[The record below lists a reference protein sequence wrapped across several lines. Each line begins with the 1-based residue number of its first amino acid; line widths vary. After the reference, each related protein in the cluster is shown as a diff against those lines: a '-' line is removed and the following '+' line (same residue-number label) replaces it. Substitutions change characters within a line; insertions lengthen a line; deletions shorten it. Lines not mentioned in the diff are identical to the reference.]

1 MNTFLKHLFVSI
13 LFLSPFA
20 GIPQQVRFKHLSI
33 NDGLSQN
40 AVFCISQD
48 RDGYMWFGTKDGLN
62 KFDGYSFTVY
72 HHEPNNPNSLD
83 ANYITALFTDSRGNL
98 WAGTETGVVNRYI
111 RSSDSFERI
120 SLPLNTSMGKNTNE
134 IKVISEDRNGTIWVG
149 TGDNGIFKIPISKQN
164 QVQHNAIKQYYK
176 YENQKSHLSNNI
188 IRDLYADEKGFLWIA
203 TKEGLSRMDINR
215 ENFTSFYFDI
225 KHPDAKA
232 TPSDLAITALF
243 PAEDGNL
250 WLGTLSGLVKFNTND
265 FSHKVFPHHFNIYR
279 YGWGEITKIVKDNK
293 DILWLASM
301 GELMSFDTKTK
312 IYTYHKN
319 DPLIP
324 ESLIYNG
331 VSGLFIDQS
340 NIVWVGTTG
349 MGISYYD
356 PKTHRFSLINR
367 QVDQNSRINGFSV
380 LSIAEENDR
389 YIWISAGVLYRWDRK
404 KNSLKSFETDSNL
417 LDAFGN
423 TNAWSIIK
431 CRDGNLWFA
440 TTEGLF
446 VLNPK
451 SGKTRQYKFNKNDP
465 EGITQKGVS
474 NIYEDK
480 KGLLWIVTENYLS
493 KMTNREKG
501 TFKHY
506 QYLRAPAY
514 QMYVRPV
521 IYEDG
526 DNKIWLGTNNGLLVF
541 DQEKESFFTY
551 KNQPDD
557 IYSLSNNH
565 IKTICPDPEKPDRFL
580 WIGTAGGLNLF
591 DKTEGKF
598 TNYTEKDGL
607 PNNVVY
613 GILTDDQN
621 NLWLSTNKG
630 ISKFNP
636 KEKTFRNFDVNDGL
650 QSNEFNTGAYFKS
663 KNGELFFGGI
673 SGLNHFFPD
682 QIKDNPYLPPVAL
695 TGIKVYNK
703 NQNSQ
708 AQPSSSK
715 ISVFDE
721 ETLQFTRND
730 NIITF
735 EFAALDFST
744 PAKNQYAYKLE
755 NFNDDWIY
763 INNARSATFTN
774 LPPGKYVF
782 RAKASNNDGVW
793 NEAGIAMPIEVQPLW
808 SGTWWAYLLY
818 FVLFLLLLYL
828 IRKYE
833 LKRFNIKNQLEVERV
848 EIETLR
854 SLDRLKSRFFT
865 NISHEFRTPLT
876 LISGE
881 AEGLLENLKVEHTRR
896 QLRSINKNARRLLQL
911 INQILDVS
919 KLEAGKMDLHPV
931 QNNIVLFLKNLFYS
945 IENYAN
951 KKNIN
956 LLFSSENKN
965 VQVMFDSEKME
976 KIITNLLYN
985 AMKFTPEN
993 GTISLKVEQK
1003 DPKTIKI
1010 SLSDTGIG
1018 ISEKDL
1024 PFIFDRFYQVDNSD
1038 TRAYEGTGIGL
1049 ALAKELVA
1057 LHLGNI
1063 RAINNPNNPGT
1074 CFIIELPIGNI
1085 TESQVAAEIPEALKP
1100 YNAPPVK
1107 INGSKIMPLP
1117 ETDKKLILIVEDNPD
1132 IRQFIKEQLELIY
1145 KVMEAADGEKGIE
1158 IAQKFIPDLIIT
1170 DVMMPKMDGFS
1181 MVKYLKEN
1189 EKSSHI
1195 PIIMLTGKSSY
1206 EDKIEGLETGVDAF
1220 LTKPFSPKEIR
1231 IRISNLIEQR
1241 EKLKAKYK
1249 NAFSITPDEI
1259 SVSSVDKMFLE
1270 KTIQL
1275 IKLNLDNPTFS
1286 VDELADKMCL
1296 SSSQL
1301 HRKLQALIDQPPGQL
1316 LRNMR
1321 LQKAAEL
1328 INLKAGSI
1336 ADICCQTGF
1345 NDQAYFSRA
1354 FKKQFG
1360 CSPTAFKKERV

>member
-1 MNTFLKHLFVSI
+1 MNPFLKHLFIFSI
-13 LFLSPFA
+13 FLSPFV
-20 GIPQQVRFKHLSI
+20 GISQQVRFKHLSI

-40 AVFCISQD
+40 AVLSISQD
-48 RDGYMWFGTKDGLN
+48 RDGFMWFGTKDGLN

-72 HHEPNNPNSLD
+72 HNELNNSNSID
-83 ANYITALFTDSRGNL
+83 ANYITALYTDSHGIL
-98 WAGTETGVVNRYI
+98 WAGTENGMVNRYI
-111 RSSDSFERI
+111 KSSDSFERI
-120 SLPLNTSMGKNTNE
+120 ALPLNNSLSKNTTE
-134 IKVISEDRNGTIWVG
+134 IKVITEDRNGTIWVG
-149 TGDNGIFKIPISKQN
+149 TADNGIFKLLISNN
-164 QVQHNAIKQYYK
+164 QVQHNAIKNYYK
-176 YENQKSHLSNNI
+176 DEKQKSYLSNNM
-188 IRDLYADEKGFLWIA
+188 IRGLYADKKGFLWIA

-225 KHPDAKA
+225 KHPDAEA
-232 TPSDLAITALF
+232 TALDLAVTAIY
-243 PAEDGNL
+243 PAGDGYL

-265 FSHKVFPHHFNIYR
+265 FSHEVFPHHSNIYG

-293 DILWLASM
+293 DNLWLASL

-312 IYTYHKN
+312 TYTYYNN

-324 ESLIYNG
+324 ESLIFNG
-331 VSGLFIDQS
+331 ISGLFIDRS
-340 NIVWVGTTG
+340 NIIWAGTTG

-356 PKTHRFSLINR
+356 PKMQRFSLIKR

-380 LSIAEENDR
+380 SSIAEENDR

-404 KNSLKSFETDSNL
+404 KNILKSFESDPYF

-423 TNAWSIIK
+423 SNAWSILK
-431 CRDGNLWFA
+431 SRDGNLWFT

-465 EGITQKGVS
+465 EGIPQKGVA

-480 KGLLWIVTENYLS
+480 KGFLWIVTENYLS
-493 KMTNREKG
+493 KMTSREKG

-506 QYLRAPAY
+506 QYLRASAY
-514 QMYVRPV
+514 QLYVRPV

-557 IYSLSNNH
+557 LHSISSNH
-565 IKTICPDPEKPDRFL
+565 IKTMCPDPEKPDRFL

-591 DKTEGKF
+591 DKNQGKF
-598 TNYTEKDGL
+598 THYTEKDGL

-613 GILTDDQN
+613 GILTDNLN

-636 KEKTFRNFDVNDGL
+636 KERTFRNFDVNDGL

-663 KNGELFFGGI
+663 KNGEMFFGGI
-673 SGLNHFFPD
+673 SGLTHFFPE
-682 QIKDNPYLPPVAL
+682 QIKDNPFRPPIAL
-695 TGIKVYNK
+695 TGINVYNK
-703 NQNSQ
+703 NQNSESQ
-708 AQPSSSK
+708 TSFSK
-715 ISVFDE
+715 ISAFDK
-721 ETLQFTRND
+721 ETLSFTRND

-755 NFNDDWIY
+755 NFNEDWIY
-763 INNARSATFTN
+763 INNNRSATFTN
-774 LPPGKYVF
+774 LPPGKYIF

-793 NEAGIAMPIEVQPLW
+793 NEAGIAIPIEVLPPW

-818 FVLFLLLLYL
+818 FILLLVLLYL

-833 LKRFNIKNQLEVERV
+833 LKRFNIKNQLQVERI

-854 SLDRLKSRFFT
+854 RLDRLKSRFFT

-881 AEGLLENLKVEHTRR
+881 AEGLLENLKAEHPRR
-896 QLRSINKNARRLLQL
+896 QIRTINKNARRLLQL

-919 KLEAGKMDLHPV
+919 KLEAGKMELHPI

-945 IENYAN
+945 IESSAN
-951 KKNIN
+951 KKNIK
-956 LLFSSENKN
+956 LLFSSKNKN
-965 VQVMFDSEKME
+965 VQVLFDSEKME

-985 AMKFTPEN
+985 AVKFTPEN
-993 GTISLKVEQK
+993 GTISLQVEQK
-1003 DPKTIKI
+1003 DPNILKI
-1010 SLSDTGIG
+1010 SVSDTGIG

-1038 TRAYEGTGIGL
+1038 KRAYEGTGIGL

-1057 LHLGNI
+1057 LHQGNI
-1063 RAINNPNNPGT
+1063 SAINNPNNPGT
-1074 CFIIELPIGNI
+1074 TFIIELPKGKINGA
-1085 TESQVAAEIPEALKP
+1085 QADMEIPEAIKP
-1100 YNAPPVK
+1100 YNAPPAK
-1107 INGSKIMPLP
+1107 RNGHKVMPLA
-1117 ETDKKLILIVEDNPD
+1117 ELDKKIILIVEDNPD
-1132 IRQFIKEQLELIY
+1132 IRQFIKEQLNLNY
-1145 KVMEAADGEKGIE
+1145 KVIEAVDGDIGFEL
-1158 IAQKFIPDLIIT
+1158 AQKIIPDLIIT
-1170 DVMMPKMDGFS
+1170 DIMMPKMNGFS
-1181 MVKYLKEN
+1181 MVKHLKEN

-1195 PIIMLTGKSSY
+1195 PIIMLTGKSSF
-1206 EDKIEGLETGVDAF
+1206 EDKIEGLETGVDTF
-1220 LTKPFSPKEIR
+1220 LTKPFSPKELR
-1231 IRISNLIEQR
+1231 IHISNLIEQR
-1241 EKLKAKYK
+1241 GKLRAKYK

-1259 SVSSVDKMFLE
+1259 PASSVDKVFLE

-1275 IKLNLDNPTFS
+1275 IRINLDNPNFS
-1286 VDELADKMCL
+1286 VEELAEKMCL

-1301 HRKLQALIDQPPGQL
+1301 HRKLQALIDQAPGQI

-1328 INLKAGSI
+1328 IKLKAGSI

>member
-1 MNTFLKHLFVSI
+1 MDPFLKHLLVII

-40 AVFCISQD
+40 AVFSISQD
-48 RDGYMWFGTKDGLN
+48 RDGFMWFGTKDGLN

-72 HHEPNNPNSLD
+72 YHEPNNPNSIS
-83 ANYITALFTDSRGNL
+83 ANYITALYTDSHGIL
-98 WAGTETGVVNRYI
+98 WAGTENGVVNRYI
-111 RSSDSFERI
+111 KSADSFERI
-120 SLPLNTSMGKNTNE
+120 SLPLSNSLSKNTTE

-149 TGDNGIFKIPISKQN
+149 TRDNGIFKLPVSNN
-164 QVQHNAIKQYYK
+164 QVQHTAIKQYYQD
-176 YENQKSHLSNNI
+176 ENQESYLSNNF
-188 IRDLYADEKGFLWIA
+188 IRGLYADEKGFLWIA
-203 TKEGLSRMDINR
+203 TNEGLNRMDLNL

-225 KHPDAKA
+225 KHPNAEA
-232 TPSDLAITALF
+232 TTSDLAVTTIY
-243 PAEDGNL
+243 PAGNGYL
-250 WLGTLSGLVKFNTND
+250 WLGTLSGLVRFNTND
-265 FSHKVFPHHFNIYR
+265 FSHEVFPHHFNIYR

-293 DILWLASM
+293 DKLWLASM
-301 GELMSFDTKTK
+301 GELMSFDTKTNT
-312 IYTYHKN
+312 YTSYKN
-319 DPLIP
+319 DPLVP
-324 ESLIYNG
+324 ESLIFNG
-331 VSGLFIDQS
+331 ISGLFIDHS
-340 NIVWVGTTG
+340 NILWAGTTG

-356 PKTHRFSLINR
+356 PKTHRFSSLKR
-367 QVDQNSRINGFSV
+367 QADQNSRINGFSIF
-380 LSIAEENDR
+380 SIAEENDR
-389 YIWISAGVLYRWDRK
+389 YLWISAGVLYRWDRK
-404 KNSLKSFETDSNL
+404 KNNLKSFETDSNL

-431 CRDGNLWFA
+431 SRDGNLWFA

-451 SGKTRQYKFNKNDP
+451 SGKTRLYKFNKNDP
-465 EGITQKGVS
+465 EGITQKGVA

-480 KGLLWIVTENYLS
+480 KGFLWIVTENHLS
-493 KMTNREKG
+493 KMTNRQKG

-506 QYLRAPAY
+506 QYLRTPAY
-514 QMYVRPV
+514 GMTVRPV
-521 IYEDG
+521 LYEDG
-526 DNKIWLGTNNGLLVF
+526 DNKIWLGTNKGLLAF
-541 DQEKESFFTY
+541 DKEKESFFTY
-551 KNQPDD
+551 KNQPEDL
-557 IYSLSNNH
+557 YSLSNNQ
-565 IKTICPDPEKPDRFL
+565 IKTLCPDPEKPDRFL

-598 TNYTEKDGL
+598 THFTEKDGL

-613 GILTDDQN
+613 GILTDNLN

-663 KNGELFFGGI
+663 ENGELFFGGI

-682 QIKDNPYLPPVAL
+682 QIKDNPFLPPVAL
-695 TGIKVYNK
+695 TGINVYNK
-703 NQNSQ
+703 NHNSG
-708 AQPSSSK
+708 AQTSFSK
-715 ISVFDE
+715 ISVFDKDS
-721 ETLQFTRND
+721 LRFTRND

-735 EFAALDFST
+735 EFAALDFSA

-755 NFNDDWIY
+755 NFNEDWIY
-763 INNARSATFTN
+763 INNTRSATFTN
-774 LPPGKYVF
+774 LTPGKYIF
-782 RAKASNNDGVW
+782 RVKASNNDGVW
-793 NEAGIAMPIEVQPLW
+793 NEAGIAVPIEVLPLW
-808 SGTWWAYLLY
+808 SGTWWAYFLY
-818 FVLFLLLLYL
+818 FILLLILLYL

-833 LKRFNIKNQLEVERV
+833 LKRFHIKNQLEVERI

-854 SLDRLKSRFFT
+854 SLDRIKSRFFT

-881 AEGLLENLKVEHTRR
+881 AEGLLENLKAEHTRKQIR
-896 QLRSINKNARRLLQL
+896 AIDKNARRLLQL
-911 INQILDVS
+911 INQLLDIS
-919 KLEAGKMDLHPV
+919 KLEDGKIELRPL

-951 KKNIN
+951 KKNIM
-956 LLFSSENKN
+956 LLFFSEDEKI
-965 VQVMFDSEKME
+965 QVLFDSEKME

-1003 DPKTIKI
+1003 DPKTIII

-1024 PFIFDRFYQVDNSD
+1024 PNIFDRFYQVDNSD

-1063 RAINNPNNPGT
+1063 SAINNQNNPGT
-1074 CFIIELPIGNI
+1074 TFIIELPIGNI
-1085 TESQVAAEIPEALKP
+1085 KESRVCAEIPGVIKP
-1100 YNAPPVK
+1100 YNAPPLK
-1107 INGSKIMPLP
+1107 SNGSNIMPLP
-1117 ETDKKLILIVEDNPD
+1117 ETDKKIILIVEDNPD
-1132 IRQFIKEQLELIY
+1132 IRQFIKEQLERIY
-1145 KVMEAADGEKGIE
+1145 KVMEAADGENGIV
-1158 IAQKFIPDLIIT
+1158 IAHKFIPDLIIT

-1206 EDKIEGLETGVDAF
+1206 EDKIEGLETGVDTF
-1220 LTKPFSPKEIR
+1220 LTKPFSPKELR

-1241 EKLKAKYK
+1241 EKLRAKYK
-1249 NAFSITPDEI
+1249 NAFAITPDE
-1259 SVSSVDKMFLE
+1259 VPGSSIDREFLE
-1270 KTIQL
+1270 KTIRL
-1275 IKLNLDNPTFS
+1275 IKINLDNPTFS
-1286 VDELADKMCL
+1286 VEELADKMCL
-1296 SSSQL
+1296 SCSQL
-1301 HRKLQALIDQPPGQL
+1301 HRKLQALIDQAPGQL

-1328 INLKAGSI
+1328 IKLKAGSI
-1336 ADICCQTGF
+1336 ADICWQTGF

-1360 CSPTAFKKERV
+1360 CSPTAFKKE

>member
-1 MNTFLKHLFVSI
+1 MNPFLKHLFIFSI
-13 LFLSPFA
+13 FLSPFV
-20 GIPQQVRFKHLSI
+20 GISQQVRFKHLSI

-40 AVFCISQD
+40 AVFSISQD
-48 RDGYMWFGTKDGLN
+48 LDGFMWFGTKDGLN

-72 HHEPNNPNSLD
+72 HNELNNSNSID
-83 ANYITALFTDSRGNL
+83 ANYITALYTDSHGIL
-98 WAGTETGVVNRYI
+98 WAGTENGMVNRYI
-111 RSSDSFERI
+111 KSSDSFERI
-120 SLPLNTSMGKNTNE
+120 ALPLRNSLSKNTTE

-149 TGDNGIFKIPISKQN
+149 TGDNGIFKLPISNN
-164 QVQHNAIKQYYK
+164 QVQHNAIKQYFQDEK
-176 YENQKSHLSNNI
+176 QKSYLSNNT
-188 IRDLYADEKGFLWIA
+188 IRGLYADEKGFLWIA
-203 TKEGLSRMDINR
+203 TKEGLNRMDINR

-225 KHPDAKA
+225 KHPDAEA
-232 TPSDLAITALF
+232 TTLDLAVTAIY
-243 PAEDGNL
+243 PAGDGYL
-250 WLGTLSGLVKFNTND
+250 WFATLSGLVKFNTND
-265 FSHKVFPHHFNIYR
+265 FSHEVFPHHFNIHG

-293 DILWLASM
+293 DNLWLASA

-312 IYTYHKN
+312 TYASYKN
-319 DPLIP
+319 NPLIP
-324 ESLIYNG
+324 ESLIFNG
-331 VSGLFIDQS
+331 ISGLFIDQS

-356 PKTHRFSLINR
+356 PKMQRFSLIKR
-367 QVDQNSRINGFSV
+367 QADSNSRINGFSV
-380 LSIAEENDR
+380 SSIAEENKR
-389 YIWISAGVLYRWDRK
+389 YVWISAGVLYRWDRK
-404 KNSLKSFETDSNL
+404 KNILKSFESDPKF

-423 TNAWSIIK
+423 LNAWSILK
-431 CRDGNLWFA
+431 SRDGNLWF
-440 TTEGLF
+440 TTPEGLF

-465 EGITQKGVS
+465 EGVPQKGVA

-480 KGLLWIVTENYLS
+480 KGFLWIVTENYLS

-501 TFKHY
+501 TFKHF
-506 QYLRAPAY
+506 QYLRSPAY

-526 DNKIWLGTNNGLLVF
+526 DNNIWLGTNNGLLVF

-551 KNQPDD
+551 KNHPDD
-557 IYSLSNNH
+557 LYSLSNNH
-565 IKTICPDPEKPDRFL
+565 IKTMCPDPEKPDRFL
-580 WIGTAGGLNLF
+580 WIGTDGGLNLF

-598 TNYTEKDGL
+598 THYTEKDGL

-613 GILTDDQN
+613 GILTDNLN

-636 KEKTFRNFDVNDGL
+636 KERTFRNFDVDDGL
-650 QSNEFNTGAYFKS
+650 QSNEFNTGAYFKNG
-663 KNGELFFGGI
+663 NGELFFGGI
-673 SGLNHFFPD
+673 SGLTHFFPE
-682 QIKDNPYLPPVAL
+682 QIKDNPFLPPVAL
-695 TGIKVYNK
+695 TGINVYNK
-703 NQNSQ
+703 NQNSKSQ
-708 AQPSSSK
+708 TSFSK
-715 ISVFDE
+715 IPVFDKD
-721 ETLQFTRND
+721 TFRFTRKD

-744 PAKNQYAYKLE
+744 PSKNQYAYKLE
-755 NFNDDWIY
+755 NFNEDWIY
-763 INNARSATFTN
+763 INNNRSATFTN
-774 LPPGKYVF
+774 LPPGKYIF
-782 RAKASNNDGVW
+782 RVKASNNDGVW
-793 NEAGIAMPIEVQPLW
+793 NEAGISIPIEVLPLW
-808 SGTWWAYLLY
+808 SGTWWAYVLY
-818 FVLFLLLLYL
+818 FILLLIVLYL

-854 SLDRLKSRFFT
+854 SLDRVKSRFFT

-881 AEGLLENLKVEHTRR
+881 AEGLLENLKAEQSQR
-896 QLRSINKNARRLLQL
+896 QIRTIHQNARRLLQL
-911 INQILDVS
+911 INQLLDVS
-919 KLEAGKMDLHPV
+919 KLEAGKMELHPV
-931 QNNIVLFLKNLFYS
+931 QNNIVLFFKNLFYS

-951 KKNIN
+951 KKNIR
-956 LLFSSENKN
+956 LLFSSEDKN
-965 VQVMFDSEKME
+965 IQALFDSEKMV

-985 AMKFTPEN
+985 ALKFTPEN
-993 GTISLKVEQK
+993 GTISLQVEHK
-1003 DPKTIKI
+1003 NPKYIKI

-1057 LHLGNI
+1057 LHQGNI
-1063 RAINNPNNPGT
+1063 SAINNQNNPGT
-1074 CFIIELPIGNI
+1074 TFIIEFPIGNI
-1085 TESQVAAEIPEALKP
+1085 KESQVAVEITGAIKP
-1100 YNAPPVK
+1100 FNAPPEKTKGHKV
-1107 INGSKIMPLP
+1107 IPLVGP
-1117 ETDKKLILIVEDNPD
+1117 DKKIILIVEDNPD
-1132 IRQFIKEQLELIY
+1132 ICQFIKEQLDLNY
-1145 KVMEAADGEKGIE
+1145 KVIEAVDGDKGLE

-1181 MVKYLKEN
+1181 MVKHLRRN

-1220 LTKPFSPKEIR
+1220 LTKPFSPKELL
-1231 IRISNLIEQR
+1231 IRISNLIGQR
-1241 EKLKAKYK
+1241 EKLRAKYK

-1259 SVSSVDKMFLE
+1259 PASSVDKVFLE
-1270 KTIQL
+1270 KIIQL
-1275 IKLNLDNPTFS
+1275 IRINLNNPNFS
-1286 VDELADKMCL
+1286 VEELAEKMCL

-1301 HRKLQALIDQPPGQL
+1301 HRKLQALIDQAPGQL

-1321 LQKAAEL
+1321 LQKATEL
-1328 INLKAGSI
+1328 IKLKTGSI
-1336 ADICCQTGF
+1336 ADICYQTGF

-1360 CSPTAFKKERV
+1360 CSPTAFKKESV

>member
-1 MNTFLKHLFVSI
+1 
-13 LFLSPFA
+13 
-20 GIPQQVRFKHLSI
+20 
-33 NDGLSQN
+33 
-40 AVFCISQD
+40 
-48 RDGYMWFGTKDGLN
+48 
-62 KFDGYSFTVY
+62 
-72 HHEPNNPNSLD
+72 
-83 ANYITALFTDSRGNL
+83 
-98 WAGTETGVVNRYI
+98 VVNRYI
-111 RSSDSFERI
+111 KSSDSFERV
-120 SLPLNTSMGKNTNE
+120 SLPLNNALSKNTNE
-134 IKVISEDRNGTIWVG
+134 IKVISEDTDGAIWIG
-149 TGDNGIFKIPISKQN
+149 TGDNGLFKVPVSNN
-164 QVQHNAIKQYYK
+164 QVQHNAIKQYYQDQ
-176 YENQKSHLSNNI
+176 NQKSYLSNNI
-188 IRDLYADEKGFLWIA
+188 IRGLYADEKGFLWIA
-203 TKEGLSRMDINR
+203 TKEGLNRMDINR

-232 TPSDLAITALF
+232 TPSDLAVTAIY
-243 PAEDGNL
+243 PAGDGYL
-250 WLGTLSGLVKFNTND
+250 WLGTLSGLVRFNTND
-265 FSHKVFPHHFNIYR
+265 FSYEVFPHHYNIYR

-293 DILWLASM
+293 DNLWLASM
-301 GELMSFDTKTK
+301 GELMSFNTKTNT
-312 IYTYHKN
+312 YTYYKN
-319 DPLIP
+319 DPLVP
-324 ESLIYNG
+324 ESLIYNS
-331 VSGLFIDQS
+331 VSGLFIDRS

-356 PKTHRFSLINR
+356 PKTHLFSLIKR
-367 QVDQNSRINGFSV
+367 QADQNSRINGFSV
-380 LSIAEENDR
+380 LAIAEENDR

-404 KNSLKSFETDSNL
+404 KNILKSFETDSNL
-417 LDAFGN
+417 LNAFGN

-431 CRDGNLWFA
+431 SRDGNLWFA

-446 VLNPK
+446 VLNLG

-480 KGLLWIVTENYLS
+480 NGFLWIVTENYLS

-501 TFKHY
+501 IFKHF

-514 QMYVRPV
+514 QLYVRPV

-526 DNKIWLGTNNGLLVF
+526 DNKIWLGTNDGLLVF

-551 KNQPDD
+551 KNQPEDF
-557 IYSLSNNH
+557 YSLSNNH
-565 IKTICPDPEKPDRFL
+565 VKTICPDPEKPDRFL

-591 DKTEGKF
+591 DKSEGKF
-598 TNYTEKDGL
+598 THFTEKDGL

-613 GILTDDQN
+613 GILTDNLN
-621 NLWLSTNKG
+621 NLWMSTNKG

-636 KEKTFRNFDVNDGL
+636 KERTFRNFDVNDGL
-650 QSNEFNTGAYFKS
+650 QSNGFNTGAYFKS
-663 KNGELFFGGI
+663 ENGELFFGGI

-682 QIKDNPYLPPVAL
+682 QIKDNPFLPPVVL
-695 TGIKVYNK
+695 TGIKVYDK
-703 NQNSQ
+703 HQNGE
-708 AQPSSSK
+708 AQTSFSK
-715 ISVFDE
+715 ISFFDK
-721 ETLQFTRND
+721 ETLRFTRNE

-755 NFNDDWIY
+755 NFNEDWIY

-793 NEAGIAMPIEVQPLW
+793 NEAGIAVPIEVLPLW
-808 SGTWWAYLLY
+808 TGTWWAYFLY
-818 FVLFLLLLYL
+818 FLLLLILLYL

-833 LKRFNIKNQLEVERV
+833 LKRFNIKNQLERERI

-854 SLDRLKSRFFT
+854 SLDRIKSRFFT

-881 AEGLLENLKVEHTRR
+881 AEGLLENLEAEHPRR
-896 QLRSINKNARRLLQL
+896 QIRSIDKNARRLLQL
-911 INQILDVS
+911 INQLLDVS
-919 KLEAGKMDLHPV
+919 KLEVGKMELHPL

-945 IENYAN
+945 VEDYAN
-951 KKNIN
+951 KKNIS
-956 LLFSSENKN
+956 LLFSSEYENI
-965 VQVMFDSEKME
+965 QALFDPEKME

-993 GTISLKVEQK
+993 GTISLQVEQK
-1003 DPKTIKI
+1003 DPKTLKI

-1049 ALAKELVA
+1049 ALAKELVT
-1057 LHLGNI
+1057 LHTGNI
-1063 RAINNPNNPGT
+1063 TATNNPNSPGAT
-1074 CFIIELPIGNI
+1074 FIIELPIGNI
-1085 TESQVAAEIPEALKP
+1085 TETQVAVEIPEAIKP
-1100 YNAPPVK
+1100 FNAPVAK
-1107 INGSKIMPLP
+1107 TNGHKVIPLIEP
-1117 ETDKKLILIVEDNPD
+1117 DKKIILIVEDNPD
-1132 IRQFIKEQLELIY
+1132 IRQFIKEQLDLNYEVI
-1145 KVMEAADGEKGIE
+1145 EAADGENGIE
-1158 IAQKFIPDLIIT
+1158 LAQKFIPDLIIT

-1195 PIIMLTGKSSY
+1195 PIIMLTGKTSY
-1206 EDKIEGLETGVDAF
+1206 EDKIEGLETGVDTF

-1241 EKLKAKYK
+1241 EKLRAKYK
-1249 NAFSITPDEI
+1249 NAFSITPNEVPGNSI
-1259 SVSSVDKMFLE
+1259 DKEFLE
-1270 KTIQL
+1270 KTIHL
-1275 IKLNLDNPTFS
+1275 IKINLDNATFS
-1286 VDELADKMCL
+1286 VEELADKMCL

-1301 HRKLQALIDQPPGQL
+1301 HRKLQALVDQAPGQL

-1328 INLKAGSI
+1328 LKLKAGSI
-1336 ADICCQTGF
+1336 ADICYQTGF

-1360 CSPTAFKKERV
+1360 CSPTAFKKERI